1 MQKTNKN
8 KTKRK
13 ARFHIVSI
21 RENKKIRE
29 PKGYKKT
36 HHKIENQKNK
46 MKKNKKERQIKQN
59 RACCEYVS

>member
-1 MQKTNKN
+1 MQKINKN
-8 KTKRK
+8 KTKLK

-36 HHKIENQKNK
+36 HHKIEN
-46 MKKNKKERQIKQN
+46 
-59 RACCEYVS
+59 